1 MVDYVNM
8 HSHKVKWVLK
18 KGNEYLS
25 SIRCSNKEGKAAMT
39 YALTSDKEEALQL
52 CTKVAAISMLCAI
65 ENHLSTEFKVES
77 V

>member
-1 MVDYVNM
+1 MVQYVDIPNIQ
-8 HSHKVKWVLK
+8 KKWVLK

-52 CTKVAAISMLCAI
+52 CTKVAAIAMLCAI